1 MPSATILNYLVNKAR
16 LWRANGSTKVSVA
29 VNIFWLALAWL
40 FLPLESKP
48 FTAYRAAFQEFYPQ
62 INPHAPKTLDCVR
75 WLSQTLFL
83 ICFRTSARK
92 GWLRLSISW
101 AVNKIVAALTRLGDW
116 VGHYGALALD
126 GNHKSFETI
135 DKKGE
140 ELSRPIKLTLLWI
153 LGGLAAAL
161 AVLCITQ
168 PFNIQGQVVF
178 LSVMLLS
185 ALALRKIKARLT
197 LMLLFVISMVVSG
210 RYLWWRCTSTLNTD
224 SAMGIFLSCLLLAA
238 ELYAFVVMVLG
249 YFQVCW
255 VLDRKPY
262 PIPNDQALW
271 PHVDIFIPTYNE
283 SLDVV
288 KPTVFAALNLQWP
301 ADKLHVY
308 ILDDGSR
315 PLFEEFAKQVGAGY
329 IKREEHNHAKAGNIN
344 HAMTVTNGEFVTIFD
359 CDHVPSSDFL
369 VKTMGWLIK
378 DPNIALVQTPHHF
391 YSPDP
396 FEKNLHLDRTM
407 PIENSLFHDFI
418 QKGNDTWNATM
429 FCGSSAVMRRKA
441 LEEVGGIAV
450 ETVTEDAH
458 TSLKLNRKG
467 WSSAFIDLPL
477 ASGLSTETLAAHIG
491 QRIRWAR
498 GMIQIF
504 RLDNPFLGKG
514 LSLPQRLC
522 FFNAMFH
529 FFHGLPRLIFLV
541 APLPYMFA
549 NVYVIYATAAAI
561 FAYVL
566 PHMIHSALT
575 NQILQRGYRYPFL
588 SGVYET
594 VLSWYILLP
603 TTVALIF
610 PHKGKFNV
618 TAKGGTIGEK
628 YLDWPVSRPY
638 LILIGLN
645 MIGLLIGFYKAFFD
659 PNPEYLTLAI
669 NMGWIA
675 YNLMIL
681 GASMAVAV
689 EEVQKHQFPRIHCKI
704 DVNICDEEDANY
716 KATMTQYS
724 QSEVRLSLS
733 GCEKVWKK
741 GESIRLLMI
750 YKEKYYCFKTTV
762 LSAEPGNVLELSL
775 CFDDYETEKAFNR
788 CTFSREGMW
797 IPEKV
802 NVDDRMLTGFLK
814 LGSLSWYG
822 YKSMIEFLPGK
833 LQIVP
838 KVLSWCLTFAPR
850 KPAHALNSNTL

>member
-1 MPSATILNYLVNKAR
+1 MPLATILNYFSEKAH
-16 LWRANGSTKVSVA
+16 LWRQNGSSKFSVA
-29 VNIFWLALAWL
+29 VNLTWLALAWL
-40 FLPLESKP
+40 FVPLESKP
-48 FTAYRAAFQEFYPQ
+48 CVAYRSLFRSLYPQ
-62 INPHAPKTLDCVR
+62 INPDAPKAGDCVR
-75 WLSQTLFL
+75 WLVQTIFL
-83 ICFRTSARK
+83 LCFKTTGHGSWLWSAII
-92 GWLRLSISW
+92 WT
-101 AVNKIVAALTRLGDW
+101 ADKIGIILTKLGNW
-116 VGHYGALALD
+116 IGYHGALILD
-126 GNHKSFETI
+126 GNHKSLDTI

-140 ELSRPIKLTLLWI
+140 ELSRPVKLVVI
-153 LGGLAAAL
+153 SVLGGLAAAL
-161 AVLCITQ
+161 AILCITQ

-224 SAMGIFLSCLLLAA
+224 SALGIVLSGLLLAA

-262 PIPNDQALW
+262 PMPEDKNLW

-301 ADKLHVY
+301 EEKLHVY

-315 PLFEEFAKQVGAGY
+315 PLFEKFAADVGAGY
-329 IKREEHNHAKAGNIN
+329 IKRVEHNHAKAGNIN

-369 VKTMGWLIK
+369 IKTMGWLIK
-378 DPNIALVQTPHHF
+378 DPKIALVQTPHHF

-396 FEKNLHLDRTM
+396 FEKNLHLDRTI

-441 LEEVGGIAV
+441 LMEVGGIAV

-514 LSLPQRLC
+514 LTLPQRLC

-628 YLDWPVSRPY
+628 YLDWPVSKPY
-638 LILIGLN
+638 LVLIALNLIGLF
-645 MIGLLIGFYKAFFD
+645 IGFYKAFFD
-659 PNPEYLTLAI
+659 PNPEYLTLVI

-689 EEVQKHQFPRIHCKI
+689 EEVQTHQFPRIHCKI
-704 DVNICDEEDANY
+704 DVNICDAEDANY
-716 KATMTQYS
+716 KARMVQYS
-724 QSEVRLSLS
+724 QTEVRLQVLNSQKTWTC
-733 GCEKVWKK
+733 GDE
-741 GESIRLLMI
+741 IRLLMT
-750 YKEKYYCFKTTV
+750 YKEKYYCFKSKV
-762 LSAEPGNVLELSL
+762 LSSDTSGALELSL
-775 CFDDYETEKAFNR
+775 NFEDYETEKAFNR
-788 CTFSREGMW
+788 CTFAREGMW
-797 IPEKV
+797 VPEKV
-802 NVDDRMLTGFLK
+802 KVDDRMLKGFLK
-814 LGSLSWYG
+814 LGQLAWYG
-822 YKSMIEFLPGK
+822 YRSMIEFLPGK

-838 KVLSWCLTFAPR
+838 KGLAWCLSFMPR
-850 KPAHALNSNTL
+850 RTARALNSDE

>member
-1 MPSATILNYLVNKAR
+1 
-16 LWRANGSTKVSVA
+16 
-29 VNIFWLALAWL
+29 
-40 FLPLESKP
+40 
-48 FTAYRAAFQEFYPQ
+48 
-62 INPHAPKTLDCVR
+62 
-75 WLSQTLFL
+75 
-83 ICFRTSARK
+83 
-92 GWLRLSISW
+92 
-101 AVNKIVAALTRLGDW
+101 
-116 VGHYGALALD
+116 
-126 GNHKSFETI
+126 
-135 DKKGE
+135 
-140 ELSRPIKLTLLWI
+140 
-153 LGGLAAAL
+153 
-161 AVLCITQ
+161 
-168 PFNIQGQVVF
+168 
-178 LSVMLLS
+178 
-185 ALALRKIKARLT
+185 
-197 LMLLFVISMVVSG
+197 
-210 RYLWWRCTSTLNTD
+210 
-224 SAMGIFLSCLLLAA
+224 
-238 ELYAFVVMVLG
+238 
-249 YFQVCW
+249 
-255 VLDRKPY
+255 
-262 PIPNDQALW
+262 
-271 PHVDIFIPTYNE
+271 
-283 SLDVV
+283 
-288 KPTVFAALNLQWP
+288 
-301 ADKLHVY
+301 
-308 ILDDGSR
+308 
-315 PLFEEFAKQVGAGY
+315 
-329 IKREEHNHAKAGNIN
+329 
-344 HAMTVTNGEFVTIFD
+344 MTVTSGEFVTIFD

-378 DPNIALVQTPHHF
+378 DPKIALIQTPHHF

-396 FEKNLHLDRTM
+396 FEKNLHLDRTI

-514 LSLPQRLC
+514 LTLPQRLC

-618 TAKGGTIGEK
+618 TAKGGTIGQK
-628 YLDWPVSRPY
+628 YLDWPVSKPY
-638 LILIGLN
+638 LFLIALN
-645 MIGLLIGFYKAFFD
+645 LVGLLIGFYKAFFD
-659 PNPEYLTLAI
+659 PNPEYLTLVI

-689 EEVQKHQFPRIHCKI
+689 EEVQTHQFPRIHCKI
-704 DVNICDEEDANY
+704 DVNICDDKDVNY
-716 KATMTQYS
+716 KATMVQYS
-724 QSEVRLSLS
+724 QTEVRLLLADRSRIWS
-733 GCEKVWKK
+733 PEEAV
-741 GESIRLLMI
+741 RLLMT
-750 YKEKYYCFKTTV
+750 YKGKYYCFKTVV
-762 LSAEPGNVLELSL
+762 LAGETSGALELRL
-775 CFDDYETEKAFNR
+775 CLDDYETERAFNR

-797 IPEKV
+797 VPEKS
-802 NVDDRMLTGFLK
+802 NVDDRMWVGFLK
-814 LGSLSWYG
+814 LGSLAWYG
-822 YKSMIEFLPGK
+822 YRSMIEFLPGK

-838 KVLSWCLTFAPR
+838 KLFSWCASFCPR
-850 KPAHALNSNTL
+850 RAARALNSNKS